1 MQHDYN
7 ILKSNLTNTNFLL
20 INLIVDDNM
29 EFNESLNDAE
39 TKSQTEE
46 NVNNSTSAKSSD
58 LSNTDLTPEQCK
70 SEGSRKKSRKSP
82 KSLIKVYQQK
92 EIQDEDDF
100 IEEDVL
106 KGDDLD
112 EEPLFNDDDDL
123 DANENEKSLNVF
135 NSDYD
140 DN

>member
-7 ILKSNLTNTNFLL
+7 ILKSNLVNTNFFF
-20 INLIVDDNM
+20 NLIVDDNM

>member
-1 MQHDYN
+1 
-7 ILKSNLTNTNFLL
+7 
-20 INLIVDDNM
+20 M
-29 EFNESLNDAE
+29 EFNESLNAE

>member
-1 MQHDYN
+1 
-7 ILKSNLTNTNFLL
+7 
-20 INLIVDDNM
+20 M

-46 NVNNSTSAKSSD
+46 NVNNSTSAKSSE
-58 LSNTDLTPEQCK
+58 LSNNELTPEQSK
-70 SEGSRKKSRKSP
+70 VEGSRKKSRKSP

-112 EEPLFNDDDDL
+112 EEPLFNDDDNL